1 MKQLPHV
8 DERHREREVA
18 LQLLY
23 QWEITGGGG
32 VVPTVETY
40 GSFET
45 TPEKQRFIASALAK
59 GTAAHLDVIDPLI
72 AASTDHWR
80 VSRMVVLDRMIMRLA
95 VYEFLYAGT
104 PRPVV
109 IDAALELAK
118 TFSSEEA
125 VAFINGILDT
135 IRRRLDDE

>member
-109 IDAALELAK
+109 IDEALELAK